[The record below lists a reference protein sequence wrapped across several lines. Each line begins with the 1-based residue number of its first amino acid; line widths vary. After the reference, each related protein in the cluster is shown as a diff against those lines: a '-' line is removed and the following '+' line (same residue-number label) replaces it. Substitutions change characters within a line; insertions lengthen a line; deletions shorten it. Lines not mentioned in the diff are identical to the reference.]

1 MTPTYGFAGVST
13 MRYLGKLVSAA
24 MAMALIVPQPGW
36 ARSAGRCPQAAER
49 ITLAPRPLLST
60 AAARFDAELRK
71 AVSARDLPRFLDLL
85 SDDVTVSFGGESGKT
100 AFAEQ
105 WQLDTPAGR
114 DLLWRY
120 LDQMLELGGWNVA
133 GQPSAG
139 IAERLVYPWFFSA
152 WPDGADPLDAF
163 VAATDTDLRS
173 QPSALAPVVAKVS
186 RFAVLRSL
194 SRDDGRIGGLT
205 ERGWIAVSVPCGKR
219 GYVLEES
226 ILPVLGMRLIA
237 AKRSDGWRI
246 EAIVA
251 GD

>member
-1 MTPTYGFAGVST
+1 

-120 LDQMLELGGWNVA
+120 LDQTLGLGGWNVA

-163 VAATDTDLRS
+163 VAVTDTKLRS
-173 QPSALAPVVAKVS
+173 RPSTSAPVVARVS
-186 RFAVLRSL
+186 RFAVLRSIH
-194 SRDDGRIGGLT
+194 DDVGREAGSTGQN
-205 ERGWIAVSVPCGKR
+205 WIAMIEPCGKH
-219 GYVLEES
+219 GYVREES
-226 ILPVLGMRLIA
+226 ILPVLGTRLIA
-237 AKRSDGWRI
+237 AKRPEGWRI
-246 EAIVA
+246 EAMVA